1 MYYNDLIA
9 RDVNNHVMSDF
20 EYPGYYRPKLFGVQL
35 KYLLR
40 IVYEEYHI

>member
-1 MYYNDLIA
+1 MFNKLINM
-9 RDVNNHVMSDF
+9 DVDDYVMSQF
-20 EYPGYYRPKLFGVQL
+20 EYTGYYRPKLFGVQL